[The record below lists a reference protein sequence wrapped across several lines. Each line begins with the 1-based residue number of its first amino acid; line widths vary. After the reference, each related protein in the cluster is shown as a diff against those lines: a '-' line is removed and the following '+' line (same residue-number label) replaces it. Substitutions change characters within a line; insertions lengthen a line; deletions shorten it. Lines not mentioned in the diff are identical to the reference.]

1 MKTTTTKQGL
11 RINQFVLG
19 GFGIIVLLTGASA
32 IASSIATK
40 ALHDANNRVAHT
52 HEVKANIEKL
62 EETLLNAETGQRG
75 FVITNQNSYLEPYET
90 ARREIDTLFV
100 NLKTLVSDNPEQ
112 VARVVVIEELADEK
126 LAELAETI
134 ALKRQGREEALLAL
148 ILSDK
153 GKNIMD
159 DLRLKLAE
167 MEDIEERLLAER
179 NQRSRQTE
187 RLAAW
192 AIWGSF
198 CGIALIAIAIS
209 LIVTRLL
216 TRALS
221 ESLQRAADVAERVAD
236 GDLTVEIVGEGN
248 DEVSK
253 LMSVLGRMTHRLT
266 QLIGGVKRSGIGVA
280 GSTTQIAASGKQLEV
295 TMREQA
301 ATTQETTVAAQEI
314 AMTAQSL
321 AATMDEVANLAKS
334 TTNAASES
342 QMGLNRMEG
351 TIRQLLQATEAI
363 ASRLGAISEK
373 ANNINAVV
381 TTITKVAD
389 QTNLLSLN
397 AAIEA
402 EKAGEYGAGFAVVA
416 REIRRLA
423 DRTAVAT
430 LEIEAM
436 VKEMQS
442 SVSTGVMEMDK
453 FSTEVS
459 KSVETVAQISQQVG
473 QIIQQV
479 QELSPRFE
487 TVNQGM
493 DSQVQGARQISE
505 AMTQLNNVSVQTN
518 ASFEDINA
526 AIAQL
531 NLAAQNLQQEMGRF
545 RVRET
550 ADSLV
555 SHNGYNGRDPLN
567 PNGSPWQEERSPF
580 SAK

>member
-1 MKTTTTKQGL
+1 MKTTITQQGL

-90 ARREIDTLFV
+90 ARREIDALFV

-112 VARVVVIEELADEK
+112 VARVVVIEDLADEK

-134 ALKRQGREEALLAL
+134 TLKRQGREEPLLAL

-221 ESLQRAADVAERVAD
+221 ESLQRAADVAEQVAD
-236 GDLTVEIVGEGN
+236 GDLTVEIAGESN
-248 DEVSK
+248 DEVGK
-253 LMSVLGRMTHRLT
+253 LMNVLGRMTDRLT

-351 TIRQLLQATEAI
+351 TIRQLLQATDAI

-373 ANNINAVV
+373 ANNINTVV

-459 KSVETVAQISQQVG
+459 QSVETVAQISTQVG

-479 QELSPRFE
+479 RELSPRFE

-550 ADSLV
+550 ADSFA

-567 PNGSPWQEERSPF
+567 STVFPWQEERSPF